1 MFDVVYSNQA
11 RKFFKNSNKI
21 LINRLLIKIKELK
34 NKPIIR
40 DTKIIEGYK
49 EKLFRVRVGD
59 YRILYEIN
67 YDAKTIGIIKIDKRS
82 KVY

>member
-59 YRILYEIN
+59 YRILYEID
-67 YDAKTIGIIKIDKRS
+67 YDANTILK
-82 KVY
+82 